1 MSHELSKGIAIA
13 GIFLSVL
20 CAGFSSL
27 AVVKAGFVILALAV
41 PAIVTPALLGLGIFL
56 VTLLA
61 VFNEETLLVI
71 GIAL

>member
-1 MSHELSKGIAIA
+1 MSMDMNKALAVA

-20 CAGFSSL
+20 CAGFPTL
-27 AVVKAGFVILALAV
+27 AFTQAGFVILALAV

-61 VFNEETLLVI
+61 VFNQETLLVI